1 MKKRFSMRNRLLIIF
16 GLLVALATIIE
27 GLLAIRT
34 ARKAVIEKIET
45 HLTDKATDTAE
56 IIDGRITAFWQFL
69 EGVARM
75 PAMRDRSVSFS
86 EKSRLL
92 DIEAAFNDQIMEFN
106 IADPQGNLWLS
117 DGSQQDIR
125 SLDWYKNS
133 NQKNYASEP
142 FMSPVY
148 HKLVIGFIVP
158 VFDDNRNFIASL
170 VVSADGLW
178 LSEQIKDI
186 VVGQTGNCSIVGRTG
201 ITIADK
207 DKELVKKRLNISE
220 EAKKDRT
227 LQSLA
232 AFIKMIVASDISSV
246 GYYEY
251 EGTKKIASYATMK
264 TTDWTIAVSAP
275 VYEFMG
281 TVDALRNRMMLT
293 GVTILVIILI
303 STFFVAGGMIKPV
316 NRIVTALKGIAQG
329 EGDLTVRL
337 PIHGN
342 DEITDLSQYF
352 NQTISKIGASIQN
365 VGINTSVMEDIGAKL
380 ASNMT
385 ETASA
390 VHQIS
395 ANIDG
400 VKQQALTQAAS
411 VAQSSSAVEQM
422 VANIASITQTLDK
435 TNDVI
440 KTLATATADGK
451 ERIAASTSVTQKIAE
466 ESGGLL
472 EASSVIQHIASQTN
486 LLAMNAA
493 IEAAHAGEAGKGFA
507 VVADEIRKLAEES
520 SVQGKTIT
528 ATLKTLSGE
537 IETLSASS
545 KTAGEKFNAIFSLSE
560 QVKDMSSQLMEAMKE
575 QENGSREVLGAI
587 KTINAITNEVQA
599 GSGEMLRGGEGVAEE
614 MRKLDDLTRIIA
626 DSMNEMASGA
636 VQISNAVQDVNE
648 ITQKNKASIE
658 NLAKEVKKFKV

>member
-1 MKKRFSMRNRLLIIF
+1 MRNRLLIIF

-158 VFDDNRNFIASL
+158 VFDDKRNFIASL

-220 EAKKDRT
+220 EAKKDAT

-232 AFIKMIVASDISSV
+232 AFIKMIVASDISSI

-251 EGTKKIASYATMK
+251 EGTKKL
-264 TTDWTIAVSAP
+264 P
-275 VYEFMG
+275 
-281 TVDALRNRMMLT
+281 LT
-293 GVTILVIILI
+293 L
-303 STFFVAGGMIKPV
+303 
-316 NRIVTALKGIAQG
+316 Q
-329 EGDLTVRL
+329 
-337 PIHGN
+337 
-342 DEITDLSQYF
+342 
-352 NQTISKIGASIQN
+352 
-365 VGINTSVMEDIGAKL
+365 
-380 ASNMT
+380 
-385 ETASA
+385 
-390 VHQIS
+390 
-395 ANIDG
+395 
-400 VKQQALTQAAS
+400 
-411 VAQSSSAVEQM
+411 
-422 VANIASITQTLDK
+422 
-435 TNDVI
+435 
-440 KTLATATADGK
+440 
-451 ERIAASTSVTQKIAE
+451 
-466 ESGGLL
+466 
-472 EASSVIQHIASQTN
+472 
-486 LLAMNAA
+486 
-493 IEAAHAGEAGKGFA
+493 
-507 VVADEIRKLAEES
+507 
-520 SVQGKTIT
+520 
-528 ATLKTLSGE
+528 
-537 IETLSASS
+537 
-545 KTAGEKFNAIFSLSE
+545 
-560 QVKDMSSQLMEAMKE
+560 
-575 QENGSREVLGAI
+575 
-587 KTINAITNEVQA
+587 
-599 GSGEMLRGGEGVAEE
+599 
-614 MRKLDDLTRIIA
+614 
-626 DSMNEMASGA
+626 
-636 VQISNAVQDVNE
+636 
-648 ITQKNKASIE
+648 
-658 NLAKEVKKFKV
+658 